1 MTPSDHL
8 GPVQPSLPFS
18 AVAGIAPPASDK
30 PSGRDA
36 APFSIR
42 LTPDERERLERAAA
56 GAPLGT
62 YIRSR
67 ILDGQARRRKV
78 RRAPVADQ
86 AALARVLAQLGQSR
100 LGNNLNQLARAA
112 NMGALI
118 VTPDVTAEFKDACA
132 AVAAM
137 RQDLMKALGLKEP
150 AP

>member
-1 MTPSDHL
+1 MTPSDRL

-18 AVAGIAPPASDK
+18 AVAGITLPEPERH
-30 PSGRDA
+30 SGRDT

-42 LTPDERERLERAAA
+42 LTADERQLLEQAAA

-67 ILDGQARRRKV
+67 ILDGQTARRKV
-78 RRAPVADQ
+78 QRAPVADQ

-100 LGNNLNQLARAA
+100 LGNNLNQLAKAA

-118 VTPDVTAEFKDACA
+118 VTPDVTAEFKEACA

-137 RQDLMKALGLKEP
+137 RHDLMRALGLKEP